1 MRRHDLVHVFAINS
15 SELTRTPV
23 ANGIISVSE
32 QSFKRAEGARSS
44 EVTFSTLFLDV
55 MLNNALSARNIC
67 TAYSSLYRLILPY
80 IRSRTLSTNS
90 AIRKGLRKATNSRS
104 RLDPPARVGGI
115 TRKKPD
121 HRNDGRSDFRDRSF
135 KLPSRHIAGKD
146 SSMARKPKNVPLK
159 GRKSVRTSHDVHN
172 TRNIDVTQREATS
185 RADFVRERDR
195 SIVQKNATTSTTR
208 AERRAALFGHKE
220 NPPEGYK
227 GLPSRSAAS
236 QRLPENSDEGRRL
249 RFLSSLS
256 RERTGRQTRHVQR
269 NSRAHDDSRPIE
281 RSLTRAMTESKT
293 DGASVNTRDKY
304 DWASTPGQR
313 HGLNDLINQP
323 RDSIEE
329 RPRRKTN
336 APLAIPYTTPAS
348 EFLYGHSVVTMALKS
363 SRRTFYKLY
372 LYDGDAAEVRG
383 QDKQVRKLALAANV
397 EVTRVGNDW
406 LKLMDKM
413 SGGRPHNVCF
423 ILH

>member
-1 MRRHDLVHVFAINS
+1 
-15 SELTRTPV
+15 
-23 ANGIISVSE
+23 
-32 QSFKRAEGARSS
+32 
-44 EVTFSTLFLDV
+44 

-67 TAYSSLYRLILPY
+67 IAYSNLHCIISPY

-115 TRKKPD
+115 TRKNLD
-121 HRNDGRSDFRDRSF
+121 HRNDVESGFRDRSF
-135 KLPSRHIAGKD
+135 KLPSRRIAGKD
-146 SSMARKPKNVPLK
+146 SSMARKPKSVPLK
-159 GRKSVRTSHDVHN
+159 GRKRVRTSHDVYN
-172 TRNIDVTQREATS
+172 TRNIDATQRGATS
-185 RADFVRERDR
+185 GADSVRERDR
-195 SIVQKNATTSTTR
+195 SIIQKNATTTTTTTR

-227 GLPSRSAAS
+227 GLPSTSAAS
-236 QRLPENSDEGRRL
+236 QGLPGNSDEGRRL

-256 RERTGRQTRHVQR
+256 RERTGRQARDVQR
-269 NSRAHDDSRPIE
+269 NSRSHDDSRAIE
-281 RSLTRAMTESKT
+281 RPRTRAMTEST
-293 DGASVNTRDKY
+293 THGASVNARDKY
-304 DWASTPGQR
+304 DRASTPGQR
-313 HGLNDLINQP
+313 HVLNDSMDQP
-323 RDSIEE
+323 RDSVEE

-348 EFLYGHSVVTMALKS
+348 EFLYGHSVVTMALRS